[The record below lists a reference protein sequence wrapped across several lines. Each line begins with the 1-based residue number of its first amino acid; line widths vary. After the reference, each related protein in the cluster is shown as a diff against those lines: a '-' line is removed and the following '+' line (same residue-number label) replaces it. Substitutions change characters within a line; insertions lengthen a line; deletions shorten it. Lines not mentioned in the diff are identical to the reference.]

1 MLRQVVLSAELSR
14 YVIDVG
20 TRETAV
26 QHRLRE
32 DTAKVPYARMQSDA
46 DQAQFMTFLVKLIG
60 ARQAIEIGT
69 FRGYSALAIAAGLPD
84 DGRLVT
90 CDVSEKSTNAARLYW
105 NEAGFAS
112 RIDLRL
118 GRALETLDELIGE
131 GQAGKFD
138 FAFIDADKENYD
150 AYYERCLVL
159 VRRGGVIALDNV
171 LWSGAVADA
180 NDRSADTLALR
191 AINAKIHDD
200 NRVDICL
207 LTIGDGLTLVRRR

>member
-1 MLRQVVLSAELSR
+1 MLKQVVLSADLSN
-14 YVIDVG
+14 YVIEVG

-26 QHRLRE
+26 QRRLRE
-32 DTAKVPYARMQSDA
+32 DTAKVPHARMQSGA

-60 ARQAIEIGT
+60 ARQALEIGV
-69 FRGYSALAIAAGLPD
+69 FRGYSALAIATGLPE
-84 DGRLVT
+84 DGKLVT

-105 NEAGFAS
+105 QEAGVAS

-118 GRALETLDELIGE
+118 GRALQTLDTLIDE
-131 GQAGKFD
+131 GQADRFD
-138 FAFIDADKENYD
+138 FAFIDADKESYD

-171 LWSGAVADA
+171 LWSGAVTDAD
-180 NDRSADTLALR
+180 DRSPDTLALR
-191 AINAKIHDD
+191 AINTKIRDD
-200 NRVDICL
+200 TRVDMCL